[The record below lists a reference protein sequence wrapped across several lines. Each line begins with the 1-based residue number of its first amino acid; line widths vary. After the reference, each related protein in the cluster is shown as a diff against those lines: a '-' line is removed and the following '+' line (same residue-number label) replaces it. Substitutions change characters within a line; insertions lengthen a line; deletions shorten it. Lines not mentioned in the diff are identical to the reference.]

1 MEVVMKFA
9 YLSLLSIILCLGCM
23 PGTVSSD
30 NLSSR
35 ADQSQSPKD
44 TETTRGLGD
53 ITPTTAPEDN
63 DGISWDQAVSL
74 ILEGKVKQV
83 VQFHDL
89 TVILVLEDET
99 MIETAQPQLDD
110 VFSVID
116 LCGEKCAEIT
126 LVTE

>member
-1 MEVVMKFA
+1 MLKYF
-9 YLSLLSIILCLGCM
+9 YIPLLFIILCLGCM

-30 NLSSR
+30 NLPGGTNQTPS
-35 ADQSQSPKD
+35 AKD
-44 TETTRGLGD
+44 TETKQDHGD
-53 ITPTTAPEDN
+53 STPTTASEDN
-63 DGISWDQAVSL
+63 GGISWDQAVNL

-99 MIETAQPQLDD
+99 MVETAQPQLDD